1 VLQPCRIKWSFLI
14 ETSPQ
19 PVSALRL
26 VELGYLYSMRQKIG
40 VSRQQLQFLV
50 KRPTVLFKFI
60 TVINKGCLYIN
71 LHLKIELDYYSF
83 ITPKGST
90 KITAVRNKK

>member
-1 VLQPCRIKWSFLI
+1 MLQPGRIKWSFLI

-60 TVINKGCLYIN
+60 TVINKLVRLIADTVCGAAN
-71 LHLKIELDYYSF
+71 VNK
-83 ITPKGST
+83 T
-90 KITAVRNKK
+90 KDTAHPQG